1 MKNKL
6 KLIITSQLIA
16 GLLLILQYGCGK
28 SNDQEEENVK
38 ALDSTYV
45 QELLRERAEKDSAFQ
60 FEAYSPFIRD
70 PKVDFKPL
78 KYYKPDP
85 DFIFHSKLYEYNS
98 KDTVDVFGTRGE
110 IRRVVVEGY
119 LILNYKGEEHR
130 INLYKSMSK
139 DGQFY
144 YSLWFTDKTTGKETY
159 GVGRYLD
166 FEKVDDPDYIYT
178 TDFNKAYNPYCAYSS
193 IYTCPIPREEDY
205 LDMKITAGEK
215 RFH

>member
-1 MKNKL
+1 MTNKL
-6 KLIITSQLIA
+6 KLIFTSQLLI
-16 GLLLILQYGCGK
+16 GVLLILQYGCGK
-28 SNDQEEENVK
+28 NNDQEEEEIK
-38 ALDSTYV
+38 SLDSSYV
-45 QELLRERAEKDSAFQ
+45 QELLKERAEKDSAFQ
-60 FEAYSPFIRD
+60 FEAYSPFVRD
-70 PKVDFKPL
+70 PKADFKPL
-78 KYYKPDP
+78 NYYKPNP
-85 DFIFHSKLYEYNS
+85 DFIFHSKLYDYKS

-119 LILNYKGEEHR
+119 LILNYKREEHR

-144 YSLWFTDKTTGKETY
+144 YSIWFTDKTTGNETY

-166 FEKVDDPDYIYT
+166 FEKVDDPDHIYT
-178 TDFNKAYNPYCAYSS
+178 IDFNKAYNPYCAYSS
-193 IYTCPIPREEDY
+193 VYTCPIPREEDY